1 MCLLI
6 QMWGKRKTR
15 SNSFISLE
23 LLIRPVTKVFPKIL
37 HESKNLREDEHFVY
51 LYIRETAAFH
61 VAKETPDRSYFT
73 WQSSFNSRSV
83 FPGIKI
89 VGRN

>member
-51 LYIRETAAFH
+51 LYIRDHARNCRVSRRERDARQKLFH
-61 VAKETPDRSYFT
+61 MAI
-73 WQSSFNSRSV
+73 QL
-83 FPGIKI
+83 
-89 VGRN
+89 